1 MIKVWDIFVRVS
13 HWLIVLLVIS
23 AFVSANFGDAEFKWH
38 SWNGYAIFVL
48 VTTRI
53 IWGLVGSTTAR
64 FSHFIKS
71 PFQVFYYLRDLL
83 TGKSIQFL
91 GHNPAGGWMV
101 VVFWIVLLAQ
111 ATTGLFS
118 SDDIV
123 AEGPLTYT
131 VSEDTVMEMTG
142 WHNLIFNV
150 LLALI
155 ALHLVAVI
163 FHQWKKKEKLVQ
175 AMFHGKKQVLSG
187 LDQQKSGF
195 VFRATF
201 WALLILITVGFLFY
215 YTLEAYL

>member
-38 SWNGYAIFVL
+38 SWNGYAMFVL

-64 FSHFIKS
+64 FSHFVKS
-71 PFQVFYYLRDLL
+71 PFQVVYYLRDLL
-83 TGKSIQFL
+83 TGRPVHFL

-101 VVFWIVLLAQ
+101 VIFWLVLLAQ

-131 VSEDTVMEMTG
+131 VSEDTVAEMTG
-142 WHNLIFNV
+142 WHHLIFDF
-150 LLALI
+150 LLILI
-155 ALHLVAVI
+155 ALHIIAVI
-163 FHQWKKKEKLVQ
+163 FHQWIKKEKLIQV
-175 AMFHGKKQVLSG
+175 MFHGKKPVFHKLNQQE
-187 LDQQKSGF
+187 LDF
-195 VFRATF
+195 TF
-201 WALLILITVGFLFY
+201 KPFYWALVILTIVALVFY
-215 YTLEAYL
+215 YALEAYI